1 VVLAL
6 AKQLLDILGAPTKM
20 TKIALDGNDRL
31 FLFGYG
37 LFETLKVT
45 SLGIELL
52 DSHWQRMNQ
61 GSQLLSLSI
70 PTYQEWIEQINNFIS
85 QRTYEYPYALR
96 VTLSGG
102 SPTLGIQPQ
111 LYFNTREIPYTLDD
125 YEQGFR
131 VVFLS
136 TARSENSILTKIK
149 STNYLENILAREE
162 ALKSHAQEGLWTN
175 TQGYITEGTI
185 SNVFFIKN
193 NVLYTPSLEC
203 GCLAG
208 TRRNVVLQLASDLG
222 ISVQEGKYQS
232 SLFKEADHVFLTN
245 ALMGIMPVSHIDSQL
260 KNIQSTML
268 KTLID
273 GYNKHVKRLTG

>member
-1 VVLAL
+1 M
-6 AKQLLDILGAPTKM
+6 GAQSKV
-20 TKIALDGNDRL
+20 TKIALDENDRL

-37 LFETLKVT
+37 LFETLKVS
-45 SLGIELL
+45 SLGIELP

-61 GSQLLSLSI
+61 GSQLLGLSI
-70 PTYQEWIEQINNFIS
+70 PPYLEWIKQINNFIS
-85 QRTYEYPYALR
+85 QHNYEYSYPYAIR

-111 LYFNTREIPYTLDD
+111 LFFNTREIPYTLHD

-136 TARSENSILTKIK
+136 TTRSENSILTKIK

-162 ALKSHAQEGLWTN
+162 ALRSHAQEGLWTN

-208 TRRNVVLQLASDLG
+208 TRRNVVMQLASDLG
-222 ISVQEGKYQS
+222 ISVQEGKYRS
-232 SLFKEADHVFLTN
+232 PLLKEADHVFLTN
-245 ALMGIMPVSHIDSQL
+245 ALMGIMPVSYIDSKP
-260 KNIQSTML
+260 KNIQSHMF

-273 GYNKHVKRLTG
+273 GYNKHVKIMTG